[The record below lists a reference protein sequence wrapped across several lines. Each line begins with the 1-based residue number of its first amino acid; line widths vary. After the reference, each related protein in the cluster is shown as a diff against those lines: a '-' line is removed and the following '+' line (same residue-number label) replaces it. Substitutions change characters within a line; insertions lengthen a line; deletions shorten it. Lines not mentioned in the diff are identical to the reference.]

1 MDDMLCVQFVG
12 YVEYWMNEWM
22 NERMNISVD
31 DSGVEIAGKGLE
43 VEKWKTVIRVFDEAT

>member
-1 MDDMLCVQFVG
+1 
-12 YVEYWMNEWM
+12 M